1 MKLASS
7 AVAGGIGTERE
18 DAAEFTRSGR
28 TMNSTAPV
36 VIFGG
41 TGFIGTHLAQHLL
54 RENLTGKIVLVDL
67 LPPRDEAY
75 SALLQEGLRSGRVE
89 FAAWDVRKPISDSLL
104 PVSPEIIF
112 NLAAVHKEPGH
123 KPDEYFETNLSG
135 AENVCAYASAVRCQ
149 RMVFTS
155 SISPYGP
162 SEELKDETSLP
173 MPETPYGSSK
183 LIAETIHLAWQ
194 AAAPGRKLLILRPG
208 VVFGPGE
215 DGNVTRLIRSVVK
228 GYFVYVGNRGT
239 RKAGGY
245 VKELCFVIQ
254 FGLEHQDRSGE
265 SITLLNFSMDPP
277 PALEEYVET
286 IGEVAGRRRAPLAV
300 PRFLLL
306 GASYFIDGFARAS
319 RIKQPVSPVRVRKL
333 FRSTCIDSK
342 RLRELGYTWRFSLK
356 SALDDWKRIVPRD
369 FLA

>member
-1 MKLASS
+1 
-7 AVAGGIGTERE
+7 
-18 DAAEFTRSGR
+18 
-28 TMNSTAPV
+28 MNPV
-36 VIFGG
+36 GPVIIFGG

-67 LPPRDEAY
+67 QPPHDEAY
-75 SALLQEGLRSGRVE
+75 TALLQQGLRSGQVE
-89 FAAWDVRKPISDSLL
+89 FIKWDVRKPIPDSLL

-123 KPDEYFETNLSG
+123 KPEEYFETNLRG
-135 AENVCAYASAVRCQ
+135 AENVCTYASAVRCQ

-155 SISPYGP
+155 SISPYGL
-162 SEELKDETSLP
+162 SEEPKDETSIP
-173 MPETPYGSSK
+173 APETPYGSSK
-183 LIAETIHLAWQ
+183 LIAETIHSAWQ

-245 VKELCFVIQ
+245 VKELCLVVQ

-265 SITLLNFSMDPP
+265 SSTLLNFSMDPP
-277 PALEEYVET
+277 PTLEEYVEA
-286 IGEVAGRRRAPLAV
+286 IEEVAGRRRAPLAV

-306 GASYFIDGFARAS
+306 GASYLIDGVARAA

-333 FRSTCIDSK
+333 FRSTFIDPK

-356 SALDDWKRIVPRD
+356 DALYDWKQVLPGD